1 MMLGQVDVY
10 PWSGSFQ
17 TSAMAEGA
25 LDGDA
30 AMYEVGSRF
39 ETRFPFSRFDAAPL
53 AVLAAALLGTGD
65 LAASAIG
72 MGP

>member
-1 MMLGQVDVY
+1 MERVWQGWV
-10 PWSGSFQ
+10 
-17 TSAMAEGA
+17 GA
-25 LDGDA
+25 SRRCESTRTLSSQS
-30 AMYEVGSRF
+30 YEVGSRF

-53 AVLAAALLGTGD
+53 AVPAAALLGTGD